1 MPDEPRVCHSR
12 RWPAAEGGQSLNLN
26 GACTAG
32 TIAQTFDPKAGGD
45 YLVQFKLA
53 GTQG

>member
-1 MPDEPRVCHSR
+1 MLD
-12 RWPAAEGGQSLNLN
+12 LN

-32 TIAQTFDPKAGGD
+32 TVTQTFDPQAGGD
-45 YLVQFKLA
+45 HLVQFKLA